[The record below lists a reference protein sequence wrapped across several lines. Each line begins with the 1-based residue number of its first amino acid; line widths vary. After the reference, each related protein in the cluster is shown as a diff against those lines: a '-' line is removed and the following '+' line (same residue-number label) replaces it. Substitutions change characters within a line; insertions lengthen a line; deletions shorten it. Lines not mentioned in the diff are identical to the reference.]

1 MPMTKID
8 KWGCRG
14 ASSALISLFVY
25 GLLLW
30 ASSVFAASVNVLVQ
44 SSPLAGSQY
53 YAVEALWGEMRLG
66 DRLTLVREPENRY
79 DKSAVRIEWK
89 GHKLGY
95 VPRKNN
101 RLVAESLDI
110 GEALEAR
117 ISKLRDDPDPWQRVE
132 FEIYLAL

>member
-1 MPMTKID
+1 MTKID

-14 ASSALISLFVY
+14 VSSDLIGLFVY
-25 GLLLW
+25 GLPLW

-79 DKSAVRIEWK
+79 DKRAVRIEWK

>member
-1 MPMTKID
+1 MLSRWTRALGLALSIWLLAQSPASAESIKI
-8 KWGCRG
+8 
-14 ASSALISLFVY
+14 
-25 GLLLW
+25 
-30 ASSVFAASVNVLVQ
+30 LVQ

-53 YAVEALWGEMRLG
+53 YAVDALWGEMRLG

-79 DKSAVRIEWK
+79 DKRAVRIEWK

>member
-1 MPMTKID
+1 MTKID

-14 ASSALISLFVY
+14 VSSALIGLFVY

-79 DKSAVRIEWK
+79 DKRAVRIEWK

>member
-1 MPMTKID
+1 MTKID

-14 ASSALISLFVY
+14 VSSALIGLFVY
-25 GLLLW
+25 GLPLW

-44 SSPLAGSQY
+44 SSQLAGSQY